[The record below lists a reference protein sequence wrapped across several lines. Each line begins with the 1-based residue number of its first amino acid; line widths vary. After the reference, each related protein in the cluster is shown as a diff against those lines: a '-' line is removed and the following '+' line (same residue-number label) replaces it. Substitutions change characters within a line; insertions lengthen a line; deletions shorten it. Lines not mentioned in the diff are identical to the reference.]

1 MAIYRYERDPEAIY
15 RQSFAK
21 IEAEVDLGRFPGAL
35 RALALRLVHA
45 AGMPEI
51 LADLAFTPDL
61 ADAVRA
67 AIAAGGS
74 VVADS
79 AMTAAGI
86 MCRHLGRPDQ
96 LVAALGLPGVA
107 EHARKIENTRSA
119 AAIELVGDR
128 LDGAVVAIGNAP
140 TALFRLLELMELEGY
155 RPAAILAFPVGFVG
169 AAESKEALIDADLG
183 VPYLTLRG
191 RRGGSALAAAAVNA
205 LLLAGETDA

>member
-21 IEAEVDLGRFPGAL
+21 IEAEADLRRFPASL
-35 RALALRLVHA
+35 RPLALRLVHA

-61 ADAVRA
+61 ADAARA
-67 AIAAGGS
+67 AIAAGGA

-86 MCRHLGRPDQ
+86 MRRHLARPDQ
-96 LVAALGLPGVA
+96 LVGALGLAGVA

-140 TALFRLLELMELEGY
+140 TALFRLLELMELDGY

-183 VPYLTLRG
+183 VPYVTLRG

-205 LLLAGETDA
+205 LLIAEEPDA